1 MSKILITGG
10 SGFLGKNLSKE
21 LSKDNDLYVTARNQ
35 KQLQSLTKNLDLQ
48 IIPGDV
54 ANYHSI
60 NEVITRVKPDIIVH
74 AAASKFVGLSEE
86 FPNECLDVNISG
98 SQNVLRSAINNHVD
112 YVLGIS
118 TDKATSPIENFYGH
132 SKAIM
137 ERLFTL
143 SDGKY
148 NTRFSCVRYGNVTW
162 STGSVFPIWE
172 DMTNNDGHIISTG
185 PEMSRFFFSIDDAV
199 RLIRDSIDFQDELY
213 GKILSIPMKG
223 VEVSR
228 ILDVWCSEF
237 NCDWSPGEVRSGDRE
252 LEYLISDQEKSKT
265 KIKSYNN
272 QDYFVLSPKTDKLHQ
287 ELATNYSSLNAE
299 QYNNDEI
306 KQLILN
312 KPTTEF
318 L

>member
-1 MSKILITGG
+1 
-10 SGFLGKNLSKE
+10 
-21 LSKDNDLYVTARNQ
+21 
-35 KQLQSLTKNLDLQ
+35 
-48 IIPGDV
+48 
-54 ANYHSI
+54 
-60 NEVITRVKPDIIVH
+60 
-74 AAASKFVGLSEE
+74 
-86 FPNECLDVNISG
+86 
-98 SQNVLRSAINNHVD
+98 
-112 YVLGIS
+112 
-118 TDKATSPIENFYGH
+118 
-132 SKAIM
+132 
-137 ERLFTL
+137 
-143 SDGKY
+143 
-148 NTRFSCVRYGNVTW
+148 
-162 STGSVFPIWE
+162 
-172 DMTNNDGHIISTG
+172 
-185 PEMSRFFFSIDDAV
+185 
-199 RLIRDSIDFQDELY
+199 
-213 GKILSIPMKG
+213 MKG

-265 KIKSYNN
+265 KVKSYNN